1 MPYPSICLVTA
12 CYNHEKYIRQTIES
26 VLNQQYPNLQYVVIN
41 DGSTDRSGEILQK
54 YAKDLYYYEDW
65 PGYRPSVTLALN
77 RGFEKTN
84 AEIMGWL
91 NSKNILL
98 PGCLRTIADIFSEH
112 QAVEWVTGLATTLD
126 GTGKLLN
133 TRPLRKNLYDYLS
146 GDWSVIQQESTFW
159 RRSLWQR
166 TGGKLSNQKDLILF
180 DVELWSRFFGQAEL
194 YHLDTVLGAYRWT
207 PNALSVRN
215 RDKLKQIGGVII
227 QKMRQRV
234 NAHPRIRQQARL
246 YTFLKR
252 YGRDFLGAIPHRAWQ
267 RLPILQN
274 FHYKT
279 LTYNQKQEKW
289 IVGRRNPFRDT
300 F

>member
-1 MPYPSICLVTA
+1 MSYPSICLVTA
-12 CYNHEKYIRQTIES
+12 CYNHEKYIAQTIES
-26 VLNQQYPNLQYVVIN
+26 VLDQRYPNLQYVVIN
-41 DGSTDRSGEILQK
+41 DGSTDGSGEIIKK
-54 YAKDLYYYEDW
+54 YAKDFYYYEDW
-65 PGYRPSVTLALN
+65 PGYRPTVTLALN
-77 RGFEKTN
+77 RGFQKTN

-98 PGCLRTIADIFSEH
+98 PGSLWTIADIFSEH
-112 QAVEWVTGLATTLD
+112 KEVKWVTGLATTLD
-126 GTGKLLN
+126 PTGKLLN
-133 TRPLRKNLYDYLS
+133 TRPLRKNLYDYLR
-146 GDWSVIQQESTFW
+146 GDWSTIQQESTFW
-159 RRSLWQR
+159 RRSLWER
-166 TGGKLSNQKDLILF
+166 TGGKLTNQKDLILF
-180 DVELWSRFFGQAEL
+180 DVELWSRFFLESEL
-194 YHLDTVLGAYRWT
+194 HHIETVLGAYRYT

-215 RDKLKQIGGVII
+215 QDKLSQVGGAII
-227 QKMRQRV
+227 QKMRWRANV
-234 NAHPRIRQQARL
+234 NKRIRQQARL

-252 YGRDFLGAIPHRAWQ
+252 YGRHPLSAIPHKLWQ